1 MSKTLTLT
9 PDLLRKIVREEKQ
22 KILEAK
28 KQQKELDA
36 PAPEEVGADEYADSL
51 EAHKDFTVKENAQRH
66 YRDLTLEERRLEARL
81 EKIRE
86 NKRAVRTRIARSR
99 S

>member
-9 PDLLRKIVREEKQ
+9 PDLLRRIVREEKQ
-22 KILEAK
+22 KIVEAK

-36 PAPEEVGADEYADSL
+36 PAAEEIGADEYADSL
-51 EAHKDFTVKENAQRH
+51 EAHKDFTVKETAQRRYH
-66 YRDLTLEERRLEARL
+66 DLTLEERRLEARL